1 MRTIQETVED
11 IISQTP
17 FIEEALHDKLI
28 NVSSL
33 AREIQPEV
41 ARRLSKEVKT
51 GAIMM
56 AINRISPVHVLRI
69 RKNIRSFSL
78 ELKDFMVRSDLLDLT
93 FINSDSLQ
101 KQIAKIYEKI
111 NTHRDSFFTVSQGIF
126 ETNMV
131 LSSNIEEVVKNI
143 LSKEEMI
150 HSIDKLASITIKLP
164 KSNLEQSGIYY
175 FILKQFA
182 WANIS
187 VQEIISTTH
196 EITLIVKESD
206 IQNSFQILMKFKSQ

>member
-1 MRTIQETVED
+1 VKTIQETVEE
-11 IISQTP
+11 IINQTP

-41 ARRLSKEVKT
+41 AKRLSKEVKT

-93 FINSDSLQ
+93 FKNSGSLQ
-101 KQIAKIYEKI
+101 KQISKIYEKI
-111 NTHRDSFFTVSQGIF
+111 NNNRDSFFTVSQGIF
-126 ETNMV
+126 ETNLV
-131 LSSNIEEVVKNI
+131 LSSNIENVVRNA
-143 LSKEEMI
+143 LTQEDLI
-150 HSIDKLASITIKLP
+150 HSIHDLASITIKLP

-196 EITLIVKESD
+196 EITLIVKERD
-206 IQNSFQILMKFKSQ
+206 IQNSFQILMNFKSK

>member
-1 MRTIQETVED
+1 MKTIQETVED
-11 IISQTP
+11 IINQTP

-41 ARRLSKEVKT
+41 AKRLSKEVKN

-56 AINRISPVHVLRI
+56 AINRMSPVHVLRI

-78 ELKDFMVRSDLLDLT
+78 DLKDFMVRSDLLDLT
-93 FINSDSLQ
+93 FKNSSSLQ
-101 KQIAKIYEKI
+101 RHIARIYENI
-111 NTHRDSFFTVSQGIF
+111 DNNRDSFFTVSQGIF

-131 LSSNIEEVVKNI
+131 LSKNIETMV
-143 LSKEEMI
+143 LSELKTEEII
-150 HSIDKLASITIKLP
+150 HSITELASITIKLP
-164 KSNLEQSGIYY
+164 KSNLEQSGVYY

-182 WANIS
+182 WANIP

-196 EITLIVKESD
+196 EITLVVKEND
-206 IQNSFQILMKFKSQ
+206 IQRSFQILMNLKNR

>member
-1 MRTIQETVED
+1 MKTIQETVEE
-11 IISQTP
+11 IINQTP

-41 ARRLSKEVKT
+41 AKRLSKEVKT

-56 AINRISPVHVLRI
+56 AINRMSPVHVLRI

-78 ELKDFMVRSDLLDLT
+78 DLKDFMVRSDLLDLT
-93 FINSDSLQ
+93 FKNSNSLQ
-101 KQIAKIYEKI
+101 RQIARIYENI
-111 NTHRDSFFTVSQGIF
+111 GTNRDSFFTVSQGVF

-131 LSSNIEEVVKNI
+131 LSENIEHMVRAELVN
-143 LSKEEMI
+143 EEII
-150 HSIDKLASITIKLP
+150 HSIEQLASITIKLP
-164 KSNLEQSGIYY
+164 DSNLEQSGIYY

-182 WANIS
+182 WANIP

-196 EITLIVKESD
+196 EITLVVKEKD
-206 IQNSFQILMKFKSQ
+206 IQHSFQILMNLKNR

>member
-1 MRTIQETVED
+1 MKTIQETVED

-41 ARRLSKEVKT
+41 AKRLSKEVKT

-78 ELKDFMVRSDLLDLT
+78 DLKDFMVRSDLLDLT
-93 FINSDSLQ
+93 FKNSGSLQ

-111 NTHRDSFFTVSQGIF
+111 HTNRDSFFTVSQGIF

-131 LSSNIEEVVKNI
+131 LSANIENMVRSI
-143 LSKEEMI
+143 LIREDMI
-150 HSIDKLASITIKLP
+150 HSISELASITIKLP

-206 IQNSFQILMKFKSQ
+206 IQNSFQILMNFKTK

>member
-1 MRTIQETVED
+1 MKTIQETVEE
-11 IISQTP
+11 IINQTP

-41 ARRLSKEVKT
+41 AKRLSKEVKT

-93 FINSDSLQ
+93 FKNSGSLQ

-111 NTHRDSFFTVSQGIF
+111 NSNRDSFFTVSQGIF
-126 ETNMV
+126 ETNLV
-131 LSSNIEEVVKNI
+131 LSSNIEDVVRTALKQ
-143 LSKEEMI
+143 EELI
-150 HSIDKLASITIKLP
+150 HSIQELASITIKLP

-196 EITLIVKESD
+196 EITLIVKERD
-206 IQNSFQILMKFKSQ
+206 IQKSFQILMNVKSK